1 LTRPPDAR
9 ATRRSRP
16 GTFRSRRLV
25 PPTAEGR
32 WSVVDKATATKTSST
47 EWSAAIAQQ
56 LLTRH
61 GIVTR
66 ETTASEG
73 IAGGFSVVYQ
83 VLKAMEDSG
92 RVRRGY
98 FVAGLGGAQFAM
110 PAALDQLR
118 SMREQPEEARAA
130 IVAAT
135 DPANPYGS
143 TVKWPN
149 GGDAGRGPTRTA
161 GALVVLVDGFLAAY
175 LRRGER
181 ELLLFAPEAEPQ
193 RSRLT
198 RAAARAL
205 VELSAHRGMLIEE
218 IDGTPATSHSAAG
231 LFIEAGFVSSA
242 MGLQL
247 RPMPV
252 RPLGGSKDPPLRSE
266 SRS

>member
-1 LTRPPDAR
+1 MRARRAGPARRPSAR
-9 ATRRSRP
+9 GASCRQ
-16 GTFRSRRLV
+16 
-25 PPTAEGR
+25 PPKADGR
-32 WSVVDKATATKTSST
+32 WSTRDATKTSAT

-73 IAGGFSVVYQ
+73 IAGGFSAVYQ
-83 VLKAMEDSG
+83 VLKAMEDAG

-118 SMREQPEEARAA
+118 SMREPPEEPRAGDRRRDRSGQSLWIDA
-130 IVAAT
+130 EVAGWRRRP
-135 DPANPYGS
+135 D
-143 TVKWPN
+143 
-149 GGDAGRGPTRTA
+149 GPTRTA

-181 ELLLFAPEAEPQ
+181 ELLLFAPETEPQ
-193 RSRLT
+193 RSRLI

-205 VELSAHRGMLIEE
+205 AELSAPRGMLLARSMAHRPRR
-218 IDGTPATSHSAAG
+218 TWRLHCLWRPA
-231 LFIEAGFVSSA
+231 
-242 MGLQL
+242 
-247 RPMPV
+247 
-252 RPLGGSKDPPLRSE
+252 
-266 SRS
+266 SR